1 MKIVARV
8 TTRHGKRKKTSN
20 VTIGV
25 ASFSMPAGK
34 RVTLRVHLTGQ
45 GRKLLGKAGKK
56 GLKVQ
61 ITGSGVQ
68 THTAVLRVHR

>member
-1 MKIVARV
+1 M
-8 TTRHGKRKKTSN
+8 G
-20 VTIGV
+20 
-25 ASFSMPAGK
+25 AGK
-34 RVTLRVHLTGQ
+34 RLTLKVHLTGQ

-68 THTAVLRVHR
+68 AHTAVLRVHR

>member
-8 TTRHGKRKKTSN
+8 VTKHGKRRKTNN

-25 ASFSMPAGK
+25 ASFSMGAGK
-34 RVTLRVHLTGQ
+34 RLTLKVHLTGQ

-68 THTAVLRVHR
+68 AHTAVLRVHR